1 MRVLVCAKGECDN
14 YQDPHSADSHHVAT
28 LVRDFIQAVH
38 RLSNPLQPSLT
49 ISEFVD
55 FLFSK
60 RNSVFN
66 EEHAIVYQDMDQ
78 PICHYW
84 IDSSHNTSVRY
95 NKFLVTCVA
104 LRVTDT

>member
-1 MRVLVCAKGECDN
+1 MIGYVYFIKDDCGIL
-14 YQDPHSADSHHVAT
+14 QDTHAADSHHVAT

-38 RLSNPLQPSLT
+38 RLANPLQPSLT

-66 EEHAIVYQDMDQ
+66 EEHAMVYQDMDQ
-78 PICHYW
+78 PLCHYW
-84 IDSSHNTSVRY
+84 IDSSHNT
-95 NKFLVTCVA
+95 LVG
-104 LRVTDT
+104 